1 VSSFVHLTSFALFVT
16 ALLIYHYRMKD
27 TGTTKQRIYQNW
39 YTVSLMETFY
49 LMVYV
54 ITHYLVITLKSLIKK
69 CIKQFNVIQ

>member
-1 VSSFVHLTSFALFVT
+1 
-16 ALLIYHYRMKD
+16 MKD